1 MDYERWLNE
10 AIAAT
15 GALHQN
21 MTFLLKDLFDGVR
34 WRTLQPGERRE
45 LGRQFKIKVVRNLVP
60 NVKYLGKA
68 DNNSARYIKV
78 EGEINK

>member
-1 MDYERWLNE
+1 MDYERWINE
-10 AIAAT
+10 AISAT
-15 GALHQN
+15 GALHLN

-34 WRTLQPGERRE
+34 WNTLKPGERRE

-60 NVKYLGKA
+60 NVKYLDKA

>member
-45 LGRQFKIKVVRNLVP
+45 LGR
-60 NVKYLGKA
+60 
-68 DNNSARYIKV
+68 
-78 EGEINK
+78 